1 MSIARKVFTR
11 PDYFIAYG
19 FGSGLAPRAPGTA
32 GSALGLILFIPAV
45 MLLPVL
51 TQLVL
56 IVIALAIGIY
66 ISTRVAADLGVKDPS
81 GIVWDEFVGMWIAL
95 LWLPAGW
102 IWYVVA
108 FALFRLFDIAK
119 PWPVNL
125 VDEKLGGGS
134 GIMLDD
140 VVAGLYALAGTQL
153 IALLLSEYV

>member
-1 MSIARKVFTR
+1 
-11 PDYFIAYG
+11 
-19 FGSGLAPRAPGTA
+19 
-32 GSALGLILFIPAV
+32 

-51 TQLVL
+51 AQLAL

-125 VDEKLGGGS
+125 VDEKLGGGP

-153 IALLLSEYV
+153 IALLLSEYGV